1 MRSVQAASI
10 AYIAEEMGLV
20 PCHHRRAHNST
31 PKSTRPSSNLRSTT
45 NVAAPTITERATPT
59 AKRLRPHSCKRLTAK
74 SSNRVHSASFKH
86 RDKRALVLYLLIRC
100 ITSSNP
106 WDVALPAAVW
116 ARTLDLNPDSQ
127 SAKAS
132 VSKALR
138 RLRDLG
144 LIETARRG
152 RRSEITVLHE
162 SGNGKPYTH
171 PGAHGEGF
179 YFKLPHAFFHHQLHQ
194 QLDLPAIAMLLVLLS
209 RPPGEPLPVRKV
221 EIWYG
226 ISAATAEHGLQQLR
240 EHGIVISNWVQKPDA
255 LDERGYR
262 FDMHHRL
269 LAPFHKNDPQSN
281 PPRPSSPSGAGA
293 AREQTGHE
301 LRKENDMEN
310 AEITAG
316 SSTSHD
322 DSSTDSPERAESNDN
337 IDGPKPNLVVIAA
350 LLFIAILATISI
362 PGALLGAVL
371 ITIVKAISSR

>member
-1 MRSVQAASI
+1 MTTDVPQLELPEVDPALIATSHDAVNTLINRSGRDATPLRNDFVQI
-10 AYIAEEMGLV
+10 
-20 PCHHRRAHNST
+20 
-31 PKSTRPSSNLRSTT
+31 
-45 NVAAPTITERATPT
+45 RATPT
-59 AKRLRPHSCKRLTAK
+59 AKSRPGPLSQL
-74 SSNRVHSASFKH
+74 VKH

-226 ISAATAEHGLQQLR
+226 ISAATAERGLQQLR

-269 LAPFHKNDPQSN
+269 LAPFHKNDPQFQ
-281 PPRPSSPSGAGA
+281 PTPALKPKRRRR
-293 AREQTGHE
+293 REQTGHE